1 MVSIVPFD
9 TDEEEALFEVF
20 KDWDRAYPFD
30 KDTFLRSID
39 ELDGGVNRILV
50 AKDEDRIVGYA
61 QLIKTVNLGFEPY
74 YEVAQLLVAEVCRGR
89 GVGSALM
96 AEAER
101 IAREDG
107 VWMIKLSSR
116 IQRSR
121 AHVFYESLGYELSK
135 VSKFYHK
142 RLDPSTGSPERG

>member
-1 MVSIVPFD
+1 MVSIVPFEK
-9 TDEEEALFEVF
+9 DEKEDLFEVF
-20 KDWDRAYPFD
+20 KDWDRAYSFD
-30 KDTFLRSID
+30 KDIFLRSID
-39 ELDGGVNRILV
+39 ELDGGVNRIFV
-50 AKDEDRIVGYA
+50 AKEGARIVGYV

-74 YEVAQLLVAEVCRGR
+74 YEVAQLLVAEDHRGG
-89 GVGSALM
+89 GVGSTLM
-96 AEAER
+96 AEVER
-101 IAREDG
+101 IVRADG

-142 RLDPSTGSPERG
+142 RLDPATAAPA